1 MSKKKDWSRVTLGE
15 LGNYINGKAFKPEQ
29 WSSSGLPIIRIQ
41 NLTDERKPFNYFN
54 GSIENR
60 YLIDSGDLLISWSA
74 TLGSFIW
81 NRGKA
86 VLNQHI
92 FKVIPNDEKVDKEFL
107 HYLVLNALDEMAE
120 HSHGIAM
127 QHITKGKFEAIKVFV
142 PPVSEQHR
150 IVARIKECME
160 KIEEIEKLHDE
171 VSYESKALPTAS
183 KYDLWKDCENEFELI
198 PLGDCVSSAKNGLY
212 KHKKFHG
219 TGTVLLRMFNI
230 RDGELD
236 PRRLERVQVTAKEL
250 SDFEVR
256 NGDLVVSRVNS
267 RELVGKSA
275 VVLGLSEP
283 AINEAMII
291 RLRVDPEMAD
301 SQFLSWLINSPQ
313 FLHELRGRAKHAIG
327 QSSINQT
334 DLLSSKIPLPNLARQ
349 REIVTSAVRFLPAVT
364 DLQAE
369 VNPQGEVI
377 SHLRD
382 AILRKAFAGEL

>member
-1 MSKKKDWSRVTLGE
+1 
-15 LGNYINGKAFKPEQ
+15 
-29 WSSSGLPIIRIQ
+29 
-41 NLTDERKPFNYFN
+41 
-54 GSIENR
+54 
-60 YLIDSGDLLISWSA
+60 
-74 TLGSFIW
+74 
-81 NRGKA
+81 
-86 VLNQHI
+86 
-92 FKVIPNDEKVDKEFL
+92 
-107 HYLVLNALDEMAE
+107 
-120 HSHGIAM
+120 
-127 QHITKGKFEAIKVFV
+127 
-142 PPVSEQHR
+142 
-150 IVARIKECME
+150 ME
-160 KIEEIEKLHDE
+160 KIEEIERLHGE
-171 VSYESKALPTAS
+171 VAYESKALPTAS
-183 KYDLWKDCENEFELI
+183 KYDLWKDCENEFE
-198 PLGDCVSSAKNGLY
+198 PVSLGECVSSAKNGLY
-212 KHKKFHG
+212 KHKRFHG

-291 RLRVDPEMAD
+291 RLRVEPKKAD

-334 DLLSSKIPLPNLARQ
+334 DLLSSKIPLPSLPKQ
-349 REIVTSAVRFLPAVT
+349 QEIVASAIRFLPAVT
-364 DLQAE
+364 DLQGE

-382 AILRKAFAGEL
+382 AILRKAFAGELYNP